1 MIRLWCFSDGLDKNT
16 YLKSRVAYR
25 LLEKTSPAHASEDVP
40 KSQVKNA
47 FAIGG
52 FIANGVFV
60 HGVTSLTCDGIW
72 VQREEWGRGRARR
85 SRRAVGRR
93 KRSRSS
99 MTHAPKASNPL
110 LNASSQEMRGS
121 HVWRT
126 VSRLRRIDT
135 ARSDSQGD
143 NGAKGRKRTQSRLP
157 VCQSINGSLQSEAD
171 VRRRKAARGSSAGAD
186 TGRS

>member
-1 MIRLWCFSDGLDKNT
+1 ML
-16 YLKSRVAYR
+16 
-25 LLEKTSPAHASEDVP
+25 
-40 KSQVKNA
+40 QVKNV
-47 FAIGG
+47 FAISG
-52 FIANGVFV
+52 FIGNDDFV
-60 HGVTSLTCDGIW
+60 HRVTSLTCDGIW

-93 KRSRSS
+93 KRSRFS

-110 LNASSQEMRGS
+110 LNASSQEIRGS

-171 VRRRKAARGSSAGAD
+171 VRRRKAERGSSAGAD
-186 TGRS
+186 TGLLDFDRGHQLKIEWVALS